1 MYAPQVVAE
10 LSRLYA
16 LEMDAAQA
24 YSAAVA
30 AVAPGLVHDELTLFW
45 LEHQRHAIELHQA
58 ILELGHK
65 PPLVDPDVKG
75 VVIGALSAPRRRL
88 TLEDVLEGMR
98 GNEQLTNSIY
108 AKALLRPL
116 PPDARALV
124 ERLQTDERR
133 HLAWLG
139 RMVSRRIW
147 EAGGSGAHP

>member
-65 PPLVDPDVKG
+65 PPLVPQDSQFDSVTKFTWAGRLGLRVKTSDRISLRVHAQITNPVQAFG
-75 VVIGALSAPRRRL
+75 GGLYLGTGGAGAGATTYS
-88 TLEDVLEGMR
+88 T
-98 GNEQLTNSIY
+98 
-108 AKALLRPL
+108 
-116 PPDARALV
+116 
-124 ERLQTDERR
+124 
-133 HLAWLG
+133 
-139 RMVSRRIW
+139 IW
-147 EAGGSGAHP
+147 QFNMGGSLII